1 MSDRVRTGY
10 RQPTMTEYAPFF
22 PDVEPIR
29 FEGRES
35 TNPLAFRW
43 YDADRVVAGRTMAE
57 HLRFAVCYW
66 HSFAWDGSDI
76 FGHGTLDRPWNPA
89 TRSGSAAAMNPMDAA
104 KMKMAAAF
112 EFVEKLGASFYS
124 FHDIDIAPAGA
135 SFAETCRY
143 FDEMVDEAAAHQ
155 ERTGIELMWG
165 TTNAFSHP
173 RFMAGAA
180 TNPDP
185 DVFAYAAAQVAH
197 CMSATHRLGGHNYVL
212 WGGREGYETLL
223 NTDMKHELNQLG
235 RFLHMVVEHKYA
247 IGFKG
252 TLLIEPKGMEPTKHQ
267 YDYDVAAVYAFLQRY
282 GLENEFKVNIEVNH
296 ATLSGH
302 DFHHEV
308 ATAVNAGI
316 FGSID
321 ANAGDDRLGWDLDL
335 FPRSVEQMTLG
346 MLEILRGGG
355 FTTGGMMFDT
365 KMRRQSIARD
375 DLFHGHVGAM
385 DVLAKSLLAATS
397 IIDEA
402 ELDRFRSER
411 YARWGD
417 KQSILD
423 GEVTL
428 QQLHDA
434 VIADES
440 FDPYGTS
447 GRQEMLDNLV
457 SRHIDSIS

>member
-1 MSDRVRTGY
+1 
-10 RQPTMTEYAPFF
+10 MTQFEPFF

-29 FEGRES
+29 HEGRES
-35 TNPLAFRW
+35 TNPLAYRW
-43 YDADRVVAGRTMAE
+43 YDADRVVLGRTMAE

-89 TRSGSAAAMNPMDAA
+89 TRSGAAAALDPMDAA
-104 KMKMAAAF
+104 RMKMAAAF
-112 EFVEKLGASFYS
+112 EFVEKLGVGFFS
-124 FHDIDIAPAGA
+124 FHDIDIAPAGD

-143 FDEMVDEAAAHQ
+143 FDEMVDEAAGHMD
-155 ERTGIELMWG
+155 RTGIELLWG

-185 DVFAYAAAQVAH
+185 DVFTYAAAQVAH
-197 CMSATHRLGGHNYVL
+197 CMTATHRLGGHNYVL
-212 WGGREGYETLL
+212 WGGREGYDTLL
-223 NTDMKHELNQLG
+223 NTDMKRELDQLG
-235 RFLHMVVEHKYA
+235 RFLHLVAEHKHA
-247 IGFKG
+247 IGFEG
-252 TLLIEPKGMEPTKHQ
+252 TLLIEPKPMEPTKHQ
-267 YDYDVAAVYAFLQRY
+267 YDYDVATVYAFLQRY
-282 GLENEFKVNIEVNH
+282 GLEDEYKVNIEVNH

-316 FGSID
+316 FGSVD

-346 MLEILRGGG
+346 MVEILRGGG

-365 KMRRQSIARD
+365 KLRRQSIARD

-385 DVLAKSLLAATS
+385 DVIAKSLLAAAS
-397 IIDEA
+397 IIEEG

-411 YARWGD
+411 YAKWDGEQRL
-417 KQSILD
+417 LD
-423 GEVTL
+423 GDVSL

-434 VIADES
+434 VIEADT
-440 FDPYGTS
+440 FDPQAVS
-447 GRQEMLDNLV
+447 GRQERLDNLV
-457 SRHIDSIS
+457 ARHIDSIG

>member
-1 MSDRVRTGY
+1 
-10 RQPTMTEYAPFF
+10 
-22 PDVEPIR
+22 
-29 FEGRES
+29 
-35 TNPLAFRW
+35 
-43 YDADRVVAGRTMAE
+43 
-57 HLRFAVCYW
+57 
-66 HSFAWDGSDI
+66 
-76 FGHGTLDRPWNPA
+76 
-89 TRSGSAAAMNPMDAA
+89 
-104 KMKMAAAF
+104 
-112 EFVEKLGASFYS
+112 
-124 FHDIDIAPAGA
+124 
-135 SFAETCRY
+135 
-143 FDEMVDEAAAHQ
+143 
-155 ERTGIELMWG
+155 
-165 TTNAFSHP
+165 
-173 RFMAGAA
+173 
-180 TNPDP
+180 
-185 DVFAYAAAQVAH
+185 
-197 CMSATHRLGGHNYVL
+197 
-212 WGGREGYETLL
+212 
-223 NTDMKHELNQLG
+223 MKHELNQLG